1 MEAANNTPRFVVKWM
16 ETESFQP
23 TISCR
28 NRAAEVTCATLIEA
42 LSIFHLETTNTN
54 LKKVSELDYTPSDKE
69 WNQRVTYLV
78 VLTTLMKTP
87 SWKKRQASII
97 TSMTDILPENKCVRV
112 SLL

>member
-1 MEAANNTPRFVVKWM
+1 MEAANNTPHFVVKWM

-28 NRAAEVTCATLIEA
+28 NRAAEVTCKTLIEA

-54 LKKVSELDYTPSDKE
+54 LKKVSELDYIPSDKE

-78 VLTTLMKTP
+78 VLNIFDEDTIVEEK
-87 SWKKRQASII
+87 ASEYYYIN
-97 TSMTDILPENKCVRV
+97 D
-112 SLL
+112 

>member
-1 MEAANNTPRFVVKWM
+1 MEAANNTPHFVVKWM

-28 NRAAEVTCATLIEA
+28 NRAAEVTCKTLIEA

-54 LKKVSELDYTPSDKE
+54 LKKVSELGYTPSDKE

-78 VLTTLMKTP
+78 ILTIFDEDTIVEEK
-87 SWKKRQASII
+87 ASEYYYIN
-97 TSMTDILPENKCVRV
+97 D
-112 SLL
+112 